1 MQQDYAKK
9 MFERMNMNFKIED
22 GDEIKSEKN

>member
-1 MQQDYAKK
+1 MQQDYAKN